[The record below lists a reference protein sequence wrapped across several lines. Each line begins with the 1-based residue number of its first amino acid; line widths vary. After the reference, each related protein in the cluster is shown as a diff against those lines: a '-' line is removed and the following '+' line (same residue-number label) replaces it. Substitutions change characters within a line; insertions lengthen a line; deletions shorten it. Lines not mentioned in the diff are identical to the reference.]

1 MDLSSKPI
9 NPIVH
14 ASKERDYLNLAEYK
28 CVFCLSVSLSVCF
41 FVCLLAVIVDNP
53 WIPIQTL
60 FEHKRSFFVSVT
72 FDGKIM
78 MRLAGD

>member
-1 MDLSSKPI
+1 MSS
-9 NPIVH
+9 V
-14 ASKERDYLNLAEYK
+14 
-28 CVFCLSVSLSVCF
+28 CLSVCLIASLCVCF

-53 WIPIQTL
+53 WIPIETL